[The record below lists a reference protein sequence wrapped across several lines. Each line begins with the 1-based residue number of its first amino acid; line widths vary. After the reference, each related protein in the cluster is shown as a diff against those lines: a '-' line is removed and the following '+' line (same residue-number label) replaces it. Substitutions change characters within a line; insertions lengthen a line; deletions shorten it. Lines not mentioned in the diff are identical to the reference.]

1 MKRIWI
7 DACKCDGCLNCTLA
21 CMNAHRADK
30 GSIYDLDLAD
40 PSNEGRNFIH
50 RQPDGTYRPVFCRHY
65 DEPECVNSCMSGA
78 LSKNPETGIV
88 EYDERR
94 CAGCFMCVMNC
105 PFGVLKPDSATKSR
119 IIKCDF
125 CKDSGSEPS
134 CVKACPKKAIWVEE
148 VRS

>member
-50 RQPDGTYRPVFCRHY
+50 RQPDGTYRPVFCRHC

-78 LSKNPETGIV
+78 LSKNQETGIV

-94 CAGCFMCVMNC
+94 CAGCFM
-105 PFGVLKPDSATKSR
+105 
-119 IIKCDF
+119 
-125 CKDSGSEPS
+125 
-134 CVKACPKKAIWVEE
+134 
-148 VRS
+148 